1 MRASTCLTLSWSV
14 HLRVLIADARSA
26 RASRLHG
33 WVCRPS
39 MQPSKPHAGLPFCV
53 VGEGTPR
60 NIAYQEIVFSGQENT
75 LSLKAMGIPECPE
88 PGAPRNMGWG
98 QLPSGDCMFPRHNR
112 HTLPWSS
119 DGSSGHGVAMSGVTP
134 PQRDGAFPAD
144 RGPWP
149 WAPSRQQ
156 ELICAL
162 SHG

>member
-1 MRASTCLTLSWSV
+1 MLEVHEPANSTAGS
-14 HLRVLIADARSA
+14 ADPVCNLPNHTPV
-26 RASRLHG
+26 SR
-33 WVCRPS
+33 
-39 MQPSKPHAGLPFCV
+39 FCV

-88 PGAPRNMGWG
+88 PGASRNTGWG
-98 QLPSGDCMFPRHNR
+98 QLPYGDCMFPRHNR

-134 PQRDGAFPAD
+134 SQRDGAFPAD